1 MVERRKEEA
10 LREEERSWKY
20 PPRVLYSRYKQN
32 KVFLLYM
39 LLPLLMLLRRWMLLQ
54 RREDFA
60 ISSRFSPLRSWQKG
74 NNTGPPLFSSSSS
87 FSSLSDGVYLSG
99 SKAKHT
105 QIRQTKV
112 QLDIYNYTLQSN

>member
-74 NNTGPPLFSSSSS
+74 NNTGPPLF
-87 FSSLSDGVYLSG
+87 FLLFPTAFICLEVKRNTHKYG
-99 SKAKHT
+99 KPKF
-105 QIRQTKV
+105 
-112 QLDIYNYTLQSN
+112 N

>member
-60 ISSRFSPLRSWQKG
+60 ISSRFSPASRSWQKG
-74 NNTGPPLFSSSSS
+74 NNTGPPPFFFFFSFRRRLF
-87 FSSLSDGVYLSG
+87 VW
-99 SKAKHT
+99 K
-105 QIRQTKV
+105 
-112 QLDIYNYTLQSN
+112 